1 MKYLGTY
8 EHNQDIA
15 TKDKIVSGGSDA
27 LELCIEKIT
36 ESTSWA
42 VPQAVDNKFKVFAV
56 GGGGGCTQTSDG
68 YPGGGGGGGYVVIK
82 ELTLEAGT
90 IIPITCG
97 AGGAGVRQAS
107 SETFADV
114 AGGDGGT
121 TTFGTYISAP
131 GGKGAKGNHGGD
143 GGAGG
148 GAGNNSGKGGDATGG
163 ISVPNGYTQLQYIQ
177 ASGTQY
183 IDTCFK
189 PNQDTRVVMDC
200 KASTSRDVSFPFGVR
215 AGLQSKAF
223 AAALTPTQVF
233 YNFASYYTF
242 TNYSDI
248 LERITIDANKN
259 VCTFTSSDT
268 GASATI
274 TLTSGTFTTDNNLVV
289 GSFVEG
295 ASVAIDEYAFYGN
308 IYSAQVYDNGT
319 LIRSFVPCKNPSGE
333 VGMYDTVNNVFYENS
348 GTGVFAA
355 GEETPVLITY
365 GGGGG
370 SNYGYAGGNGGT
382 YGGGGGGGE
391 LTGKSQHAGGKG
403 GTYGGDG
410 SAGNQTAG
418 GTAEAGEDGTF
429 AHFSINEMLS
439 LVNNYGYAKG
449 GYKKNTNSSYGQ
461 PGNGG
466 GGYGSNGGYGYERG
480 CGGGGGGYGGNGGN
494 GSLQHGGGGGN
505 YGGNGDHGGGGLFC
519 DGADGGG
526 GILPGESALDTRY
539 NVEGNGGSGGCYIVY
554 YKKASD
560 TVDLLNITVTTLPT
574 KISCLSGGNFDT
586 TGMVVKAVYSDGSLV
601 PITDYTYSPTTLTG
615 EGEQTVTIS
624 YTKQGITKTT
634 TITVDVMSIKSNFAD
649 NKWSVIIAAC
659 QNNAVPSTWAV
670 GDNKTMTINSEDYQI
685 DIIGKDHDTYTA
697 GGTAPLTFQIHDCY
711 RVAYPMNTNNT
722 NSGGWTSSVM
732 RTTTLP
738 ALLSLMPTE
747 VQQGVKEV
755 NKLTSAGS
763 KSSTINTTADKLF
776 LLSEIEIFGSTS
788 YSKSGE
794 GTQYDYYKAG
804 NSKIKNRSGSANNWW
819 ERSPSS
825 GNSTNFCYVNSNGY
839 AIYSYASNSNG
850 VAFGFCF

>member
-15 TKDKIVSGGSDA
+15 TKDKIVSGGADA

-36 ESTSWA
+36 ESTSWV

-56 GGGGGCTQTSDG
+56 GGGGGCTQARGG
-68 YPGGGGGGGYVVIK
+68 YEGGGGGGGYVVIK
-82 ELTLEAGT
+82 ELTLEVGT
-90 IIPITCG
+90 IVPITCG

-107 SETFADV
+107 GETFDDV

-131 GGKGAKGNHGGD
+131 GGKGAKGYNGGD

-148 GAGNNSGKGGDATGG
+148 GAGDNSGKGGDATGG
-163 ISVPNGYTQLQYIQ
+163 IYVPDGYTQLEYIQ

-183 IDTCFK
+183 IDTGFK

-200 KASTSRDVSFPFGVR
+200 KASVSRDVSFPFGVR

-223 AAALTPTQVF
+223 AAALTSTQVF

-242 TNYSDI
+242 TNYSNI
-248 LERITIDANKN
+248 LERMIIDANKN

-268 GASATI
+268 GTSATI

-289 GSFVEG
+289 GSFYEG
-295 ASVAIDEYAFYGN
+295 ASVATDNYAFYGN
-308 IYSAQVYDNGT
+308 IYSAQIYDNGT

-333 VGMYDTVNNVFYENS
+333 IGMYDTVNDTFYGNS

-355 GEETPVLITY
+355 GDEIPVPITY

-391 LTGKSQHAGGKG
+391 RTGTSQHAGGKG
-403 GTYGGDG
+403 GIYGGNG

-429 AHFSINEMLS
+429 AHFSIDEMLS
-439 LVNNYGYAKG
+439 LVNSYGYAKG
-449 GYKKNTNSSYGQ
+449 GYRENTGSSYGQ

-466 GGYGSNGGYGYERG
+466 GGYGGSGGYGYEGG

-494 GSLQHGGGGGN
+494 GSSSYGGGGGN
-505 YGGNGDHGGGGLFC
+505 YGGNGGHGGGGLFC

-526 GILPGESALDTRY
+526 GILPGESARGTSYD
-539 NVEGNGGSGGCYIVY
+539 VEGNGGSGGCYIVY

-574 KISCLSGGNFDT
+574 RTSYLSGDSFDT
-586 TGMVVKAVYSDGSLV
+586 TGMVVKAIYSDGSLV

-624 YTKQGITKTT
+624 YTKQGVTKTAA
-634 TITVDVMSIKSNFAD
+634 ITVNVTVIKSNFAD
-649 NKWSVIIAAC
+649 NEWSVIIAAC
-659 QNNAVPSTWAV
+659 QSNAIPSTWAV
-670 GDNKTMTINSEDYQI
+670 GDNKTMTINGTDYQI

-711 RVAYPMNTNNT
+711 RVAYAMNSSGT
-722 NSGGWTSSVM
+722 NSGGWTNSEM
-732 RTTTLP
+732 RTTALP

-747 VQQGVKEV
+747 VQQGIKEV
-755 NKLTSAGS
+755 NKLSSAGS
-763 KSSTINTTADKLF
+763 RSSTINTTADKLF

-794 GTQYDYYKAG
+794 GTQYAYYKAG
-804 NSKIKNRSGSANNWW
+804 NSKIKNRLGYSENWW
-819 ERSPSS
+819 CRSPY
-825 GNSTNFCYVNSNGY
+825 G
-839 AIYSYASNSNG
+839 SNSASFCTVSTGGAVQAMGASGLYG